1 VKLVLAINGAKREV
15 DLPPMMRLLD
25 ALRTE
30 LGLAGT
36 KEGCGEGE
44 CGACTV
50 LLDGEPVNACLVAV
64 AQCVGREIT
73 TVEGLAPGADHLL
86 PIQQTFITEGGAQ
99 CGICTPGMLVAAEA
113 LLRRRPD
120 PTEGEIREALAG
132 NICRCT
138 GYQRIVESVRAA
150 AALRKQ
156 GGAP

>member
-1 VKLVLAINGAKREV
+1 MKLSLSINGTKREA

-64 AQCVGREIT
+64 GQCAGREIT
-73 TVEGLAPGADHLL
+73 TVEGLAPSAAHLTPL
-86 PIQQTFITEGGAQ
+86 QQTFVSEGGAQ

-120 PTEGEIREALAG
+120 PSDEEIREALAG

-150 AALRKQ
+150 AVLRRE
-156 GGAP
+156 GGNP